1 MKIELPEKIK
11 AFIIRYKERIILTAA
26 AILFAVL
33 VAGGIY
39 LQQKNKK
46 SKEIPEKKIP
56 VKVEIKAARVQGQS
70 QSEKEPKP
78 TTFFL
83 KPSPGELLE
92 QLNEMEGFDE
102 KVATRKFAQLP
113 VMWPV
118 YFFSLTK
125 KDEKTAKV
133 ELDVSEDGFGV
144 LVVSEVSPE
153 DYPELSGLQVGKKL
167 WVAGEI
173 TAVDPAGTG
182 TVYLKL
188 DYLRFSDP
196 AAEEVVTIE
205 EGGKKE

>member
-1 MKIELPEKIK
+1 MKIEFPEGIK
-11 AFIIRYKERIILTAA
+11 AFVFRYKERIILTAA
-26 AILFAVL
+26 GILFAVL

-46 SKEIPEKKIP
+46 SKEIPEKKVP
-56 VKVEIKAARVQGQS
+56 VKVEIIVARPKGDS
-70 QSEKEPKP
+70 QPDEKPKP

-83 KPSPGELLE
+83 KPSPGELLQ
-92 QLNEMEGFDE
+92 QLSEMEGFDE
-102 KVATRKFAQLP
+102 KVATRKFKQLP
-113 VMWPV
+113 VIWPV
-118 YFFSLTK
+118 YFFSLTE
-125 KDEKTAKV
+125 KDGKTARV

-144 LVVSEVSPE
+144 LVVCEVSTE
-153 DYPELSGLQVGKKL
+153 EYPELADLQTGEKL

-196 AAEEVVTIE
+196 VAEEVVTIE
-205 EGGKKE
+205 EDGKKE

>member
-1 MKIELPEKIK
+1 MKIELPEGIK
-11 AFIIRYKERIILTAA
+11 VFVVRYKERIILTAT

-56 VKVEIKAARVQGQS
+56 VKVEIKAAKPQGQS
-70 QSEKEPKP
+70 QAKQKP
-78 TTFFL
+78 TTFFF

-92 QLNEMEGFDE
+92 QLSEMEGFDE
-102 KVATRKFAQLP
+102 KVATRKFARLP

-125 KDEKTAKV
+125 RDDQTARL

-144 LVVSEVSPE
+144 LVVSEISAG
-153 DYPELSGLQVGKKL
+153 DYPELEGLQAGKKI

>member
-1 MKIELPEKIK
+1 MKIELPDGIK
-11 AFIIRYKERIILTAA
+11 AFVVRYKERIILTGA

-56 VKVEIKAARVQGQS
+56 VKVEIKAARSLGKS
-70 QSEKEPKP
+70 QPEKNPKP

-92 QLNEMEGFDE
+92 QLSKMEGFDE
-102 KVATRKFAQLP
+102 KVAARKFTQLP
-113 VMWPV
+113 VIWPV
-118 YFFSLTK
+118 YFFSLTR
-125 KDEKTAKV
+125 KDEKTARL

-144 LVVSEVSPE
+144 LIVSQVPLE
-153 DYPELSGLQVGKKL
+153 DYPELTDLKAGKKL

-196 AAEEVVTIE
+196 VAEEAVTIK
-205 EGGKKE
+205 EGEKKE